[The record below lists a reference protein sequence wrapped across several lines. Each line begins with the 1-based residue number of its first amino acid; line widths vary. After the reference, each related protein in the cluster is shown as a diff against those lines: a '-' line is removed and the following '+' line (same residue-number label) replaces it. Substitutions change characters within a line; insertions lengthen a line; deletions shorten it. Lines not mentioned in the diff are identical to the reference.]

1 MNRTGSEKGLLKRA
15 RVTAAAFVLLF
26 LYLAARI
33 LLLQTVDYEKYEKLV
48 IGQMTTESTVKA
60 DRGRIYDADGIVIAT
75 NITTYRVFI
84 SPSAIARDSQA
95 DGKDY
100 ASQIADG
107 MAQILGVD
115 REEILK
121 QTTYTNKLDRTLA
134 REVKEEVA
142 QKVWS
147 YVKENNF
154 GDMVFTEATSTRY
167 YPYVTLASH
176 LLGTVGSGYGLEAQY
191 NRYLAGEDGRYI
203 TARDST
209 GKEMPFEY
217 DSYIAATDGADVTST
232 IRLYVQAALEEELE
246 ATYTESGG
254 ENRACGIVMDVNTG
268 AIIAMAVYP
277 SFDLNQPRVLDPQS
291 LRELAESGF
300 EEGSKEYTDKQTEL
314 IMSMWSNKNI
324 TEPYM
329 PGSTFKVMTAAM
341 AYEEN
346 LVRENEHFNC
356 PGYYVVNGRKIRCH
370 KIQGHGSLT
379 FAGGIQQSCNPVLM
393 QMGLRIGADKFYN
406 YFRSFGY
413 RQKTG
418 IDLPGEVD
426 ASSLFWNR
434 ETFASA
440 DIYLATAAFGQ
451 NFKVTALQ
459 QITAIASVAN
469 GGYLVTP
476 HVVDRITDKNGNVLY
491 EFDGGTRRQ
500 AISKETCET
509 VSRILEEGVSG
520 NGGAKNAYVAGYR
533 VAAKTGT
540 SEKKDEGDGKYV
552 CSCVAF
558 APADNARYAAIILVD
573 EPTKGTLY
581 GSVVAA
587 PYIQH
592 LMETILPYLGVEA
605 EYTDEELEKMAVET
619 PSLLYWGTSVAKSFG
634 ESMGFTVEVVG
645 EGSVVKAQ
653 SPAPGSKVESGTAKI
668 ILYTDAKADKKTV
681 TVPNLIGKTAV
692 AANQTLAMRN
702 LNIRIQGTK
711 NYLSGSGATVVAQEP
726 AAGTEVEAG
735 SVITVTFR
743 YTDLTDD

>member
-1 MNRTGSEKGLLKRA
+1 MKQSGPDKGVLGRA
-15 RVTAAAFVLLF
+15 RVTAVVFVLLF
-26 LYLAARI
+26 LYLAVRI

-75 NITTYRVFI
+75 NVTTYRVFI
-84 SPSAIARDSQA
+84 SPSAIARLSTA
-95 DGKDY
+95 DGVDY
-100 ASQIADG
+100 AARISDG
-107 MAQILGVD
+107 MAEILGVD

-134 REVKEEVA
+134 REVKETVA
-142 QKVWS
+142 EQVWA
-147 YVKENNF
+147 YVEENDY
-154 GDMVFTEATSTRY
+154 GDMIFTEATSTRY
-167 YPYVTLASH
+167 YPYNTLASH
-176 LLGTVGSGYGLEAQY
+176 LLGAVGSGYGIEAQY
-191 NRYLAGEDGRYI
+191 NSYLAGEDGKYI
-203 TARDST
+203 TARDSS
-209 GKEMPFEY
+209 GKEMPYEY
-217 DSYIAATDGADVTST
+217 DSYIPATDGADVTST
-232 IRLYVQAALEEELE
+232 IRLYVQSALEEELE
-246 ATYTESGG
+246 ATYIESGG
-254 ENRACGIVMDVNTG
+254 QNRACGIVMDVETG

-277 SFDLNQPRVLDPQS
+277 SFDLNNPRTLDAAS
-291 LRELAESGF
+291 LQKLADSGL
-300 EEGSKEYTDKQTEL
+300 EEGSEEYSNLQTEL
-314 IMSMWSNKNI
+314 ILSMWSNKNI

-329 PGSTFKVMTAAM
+329 PGSTFKVVTAAM

-346 LVRENEHFNC
+346 KVNENEHFNC
-356 PGYYVVNGRKIRCH
+356 PGYYIVNGTKIRCH
-370 KIQGHGSLT
+370 KVQGHGSLT
-379 FAGGIQQSCNPVLM
+379 FAGGIQQSCNPILM
-393 QMGLRIGADKFYN
+393 QMGLRIGSESFYN

-413 RQKTG
+413 RQRTG

-426 ASSLFWNR
+426 ASSLFWDK
-434 ETFASA
+434 ETFSSA

-459 QITAIASVAN
+459 QLTAIAAVAN

-476 HVVDRITDKNGNVLY
+476 HVVERVTDQNGNVLY
-491 EFDGGTRRQ
+491 EFDGNTRRQ
-500 AISKETCET
+500 AVSRETCET
-509 VSRILEEGVSG
+509 VSKILEEGVSG

-592 LMETILPYLGVEA
+592 LLETILPYLGVEA
-605 EYTDEELEKMAVET
+605 EYTDEELEKMAIET
-619 PSLLYWGTSVAKSFG
+619 PSLLYWGTSVAESFAK
-634 ESMGFTVEVVG
+634 SMGIEVEIVG
-645 EGSVVKAQ
+645 DGTLVKAQ
-653 SPAPGSKVESGTAKI
+653 SPAAGTKMESGSAKI
-668 ILYTDAKADKKTV
+668 YLYTDAKAEKQTV
-681 TVPNLIGKTAV
+681 TVPDLMGKTAV
-692 AANQTLAMRN
+692 AANQTLANRG
-702 LNIRIQGTK
+702 LNIRIQGTR
-711 NYLSGSGATVVAQEP
+711 NYLSGSGATVVAQSP

-735 SVITVTFR
+735 TVITVTFR